1 MQIQVSKGELIDK
14 WSILKIKYNKIDDEA
29 KLRNVYKEFDY
40 LTQQMQLIY
49 LDLDQAR
56 HQSLETTV
64 NSLCRVNEQLW
75 DIEDKIRLCEH
86 RKQFDENFIE
96 LARSVYMINDQRANL
111 KKVIDRI
118 TNSEFTEE
126 KQYTQYT

>member
-1 MQIQVSKGELIDK
+1 MDIQISTGELIDK
-14 WSILKIKYNKIDDEA
+14 WSILKIKCERIKDEA

-40 LTQQMQLIY
+40 LTQQMQLVY

-56 HQSLETTV
+56 HQSLETIV

-75 DIEDKIRLCEH
+75 DIEDKIRLCEK
-86 RKQFDENFIE
+86 RGDFEENFIE
-96 LARSVYMINDQRANL
+96 LARSVYMINDQRADL
-111 KKVIDRI
+111 KRVINRI

>member
-1 MQIQVSKGELIDK
+1 MDIQISTGELIDK
-14 WSILKIKYNKIDDEA
+14 WSILKIKGERIKDEA

-40 LTQQMQLIY
+40 LTQQMQLVY

-56 HQSLETTV
+56 HQSLETIV

-75 DIEDKIRLCEH
+75 DIEDKIRLCEK
-86 RKQFDENFIE
+86 RGDFEENFIE
-96 LARSVYMINDQRANL
+96 LARSVYMINDQRADL
-111 KKVIDRI
+111 KRVINRI

>member
-1 MQIQVSKGELIDK
+1 MDIQISIGELIDK
-14 WSILKIKYNKIDDEA
+14 WSILKIKGERIKDEA

-40 LTQQMQLIY
+40 LTQQMQLVY

-56 HQSLETTV
+56 HQSLETIV

-75 DIEDKIRLCEH
+75 DIEDKIRLCEK
-86 RKQFDENFIE
+86 RGDFEENFIE
-96 LARSVYMINDQRANL
+96 LARSVYMINDQRADL
-111 KKVIDRI
+111 KKVINRI

>member
-75 DIEDKIRLCEH
+75 DIEDKIRLCEL

>member
-56 HQSLETTV
+56 HLSLETTV

-75 DIEDKIRLCEH
+75 DIEDKIRLCEL
-86 RKQFDENFIE
+86 RQQFDENFIE

>member
-1 MQIQVSKGELIDK
+1 
-14 WSILKIKYNKIDDEA
+14 
-29 KLRNVYKEFDY
+29 
-40 LTQQMQLIY
+40 MQLIY

-75 DIEDKIRLCEH
+75 DIEDKIRLCEL

>member
-1 MQIQVSKGELIDK
+1 MDIQISIGELIDK
-14 WSILKIKYNKIDDEA
+14 WSILKIKCERIKDEA

-40 LTQQMQLIY
+40 LTQQMQLVY

-56 HQSLETTV
+56 HQSLETIV

-75 DIEDKIRLCEH
+75 DIEDKIRLCEK
-86 RKQFDENFIE
+86 RGYFEENFIE
-96 LARSVYMINDQRANL
+96 LARSVYMINDQRADL
-111 KKVIDRI
+111 KRVINRI